1 MIVGRGF
8 PDLVINHFFRIDED
22 EECSGEGLSS
32 TTGILTGEAC
42 LAIMGTLTRCE
53 EPEG

>member
-32 TTGILTGEAC
+32 TTGILTGGSLLGYYGHPNKVRRA
-42 LAIMGTLTRCE
+42 
-53 EPEG
+53 